1 MKIITSYQEF
11 KEFRST
17 IESISFVPTM
27 GNLHKGHM
35 ALIDKA
41 KSYDSHVSASIFIN
55 PLQFNDASD
64 FNNYPRSLEEDIA
77 LLSKHGCDSVFIPD
91 SSMLENIKEIKAP
104 DTALY
109 LCGMN
114 RPGHFD
120 GVLTIVNKF
129 FEITKP
135 TRSFFGKKDFQQL
148 TLIKNF
154 VKENNLPIEIISVDT
169 VREQNGLAMSS
180 RNNRLS
186 EFDREKASKLYNTL
200 TSIKDNSNKLSNEMI
215 KSFKHE
221 LTKEGFDVDYLTVCN
236 PITLKDLGDFNSKPI
251 LVAIAASISG
261 IRLIDNILID

>member
-1 MKIITSYQEF
+1 
-11 KEFRST
+11 
-17 IESISFVPTM
+17 M

-41 KSYDSHVSASIFIN
+41 KSYDSHVCTSIFIN

-64 FNNYPRSLEEDIA
+64 FNNYPKSLDDDID
-77 LLSKHGCDSVFIPD
+77 LLSEHGCDSIFIPN
-91 SSMLENIKEIKAP
+91 SSILENIKEIKAP
-104 DTALY
+104 NTAAY

-120 GVLTIVNKF
+120 GVLTIVNKL

-154 VKENNLPIEIISVDT
+154 VSENNLPIEIISVDT
-169 VREQNGLAMSS
+169 VREPNGLAMSS

-186 EFDREKASKLYNTL
+186 ESDREKASALYKTL
-200 TSIKDNSNKLSNEMI
+200 SLIRDNSNNLSNKII
-215 KSFKHE
+215 KSHKDE
-221 LTKEGFDVDYLTVCN
+221 LILQGFDVDYLSVCN
-236 PITLKDLGDFNSKPI
+236 PISLKDLEDFNSKPI

>member
-148 TLIKNF
+148 ILIKNF

>member
-1 MKIITSYQEF
+1 
-11 KEFRST
+11 
-17 IESISFVPTM
+17 M
-27 GNLHKGHM
+27 GNLHNGHM

-41 KSYDSHVSASIFIN
+41 KSYDSHVTASIFIN
-55 PLQFNDASD
+55 PLQFNDDSD
-64 FNNYPRSLEEDIA
+64 FSNYPKSLDEDIA

-91 SSMLENIKEIKAP
+91 SSILENIKDIKAP

-109 LCGMN
+109 LCGRN

-120 GVLTIVNKF
+120 GVLTIVNKL

-154 VKENNLPIEIISVDT
+154 VSENNLPIEIISVDT
-169 VREQNGLAMSS
+169 VREPNGLAMSS

-186 EFDREKASKLYNTL
+186 QSDREKASELYKTL
-200 TSIKDNSNKLSNEMI
+200 SLIRDNSNNLSNEII
-215 KSFKHE
+215 KSHKDE
-221 LTKEGFDVDYLTVCN
+221 LMRQGFDVDYLSVCN
-236 PITLKDLGDFNSKPI
+236 PISLKDLEDFNSKPI
-251 LVAIAASISG
+251 LVAVAASISG

>member
-1 MKIITSYQEF
+1 MKIITAYQEF
-11 KEFRST
+11 KEFRHT
-17 IESISFVPTM
+17 LESISFVPTM

-35 ALIDKA
+35 TLIDKA
-41 KSYDSHVSASIFIN
+41 KSYDAHVSASIFIN

-64 FNNYPRSLEEDIA
+64 FNNYPKSLDDDIG
-77 LLSKHGCDSVFIPD
+77 LLSEHGCDSVFIPD
-91 SSMLENIKEIKAP
+91 SSILENIKEIKAP
-104 DTALY
+104 DTATY

-120 GVLTIVNKF
+120 GVLTIVNKL

-154 VKENNLPIEIISVDT
+154 VSENNLPIEIISVDT
-169 VREQNGLAMSS
+169 VREPNGLAMSS

-186 EFDREKASKLYNTL
+186 ESDREKASELYKTL
-200 TSIKDNSNKLSNEMI
+200 SSIRDNSNNLSNKII
-215 KSFKHE
+215 KSHKDG
-221 LTKEGFDVDYLTVCN
+221 LMRQGFDVDYLSVCN
-236 PITLKDLGDFNSKPI
+236 PISLKVLEDFNSKPI
-251 LVAIAASISG
+251 LVAVAASIGG

>member
-1 MKIITSYQEF
+1 LKIITSYQKF
-11 KEFRST
+11 KEFRNS
-17 IESISFVPTM
+17 IKSISFVPTM

-41 KSYDSHVSASIFIN
+41 KSYDSHVCASIFIN

-64 FNNYPRSLEEDIA
+64 FNNYPKSLDDDIA
-77 LLSKHGCDSVFIPD
+77 LLTKHGCDSAFIPD
-91 SSMLENIKEIKAP
+91 SSILENIKEIKAP
-104 DTALY
+104 DTAAY

-120 GVLTIVNKF
+120 GVLSIVNKL

-154 VKENNLPIEIISVDT
+154 VSENNLPIKIISVDT

-186 EFDREKASKLYNTL
+186 ESDREKASELYKTL
-200 TSIKDNSNKLSNEMI
+200 SLIRDNSNNLSNKII
-215 KSFKHE
+215 KSHKDG
-221 LTKEGFDVDYLTVCN
+221 LMRQGFDVDYLSVCN
-236 PITLKDLGDFNSKPI
+236 PISLKNLEDFNSKPI
-251 LVAIAASISG
+251 LVAVAASIGG

>member
-1 MKIITSYQEF
+1 MKIITAYQQF

-35 ALIDKA
+35 TLIDKA
-41 KSYDSHVSASIFIN
+41 RSYDSHVTASIFIN

-64 FNNYPRSLEEDIA
+64 FNNYPKSLDDDIS
-77 LLSKHGCDSVFIPD
+77 LLSEHGCDSVFIPD
-91 SSMLENIKEIKAP
+91 SSILENIKDIKAP

-109 LCGMN
+109 LCGRN
-114 RPGHFD
+114 RPGNFD
-120 GVLTIVNKF
+120 GVLTIVNKL

-154 VKENNLPIEIISVDT
+154 VSENNLPIEIISVDT
-169 VREQNGLAMSS
+169 VREPNGLAMSS

-186 EFDREKASKLYNTL
+186 ESDREKASELYKTL
-200 TSIKDNSNKLSNEMI
+200 SLIRDNSNNLSYKII
-215 KSFKHE
+215 KSHKDE
-221 LTKEGFDVDYLTVCN
+221 LMRQGFDVDYLSVCN
-236 PITLKDLGDFNSKPI
+236 PISLKDLKDFNSKPI

>member
-1 MKIITSYQEF
+1 LKIITSYQEF

-41 KSYDSHVSASIFIN
+41 RSYDSHVTASIFIN

-64 FNNYPRSLEEDIA
+64 FNNYPKSLDDDIT
-77 LLSKHGCDSVFIPD
+77 LLSKHGCDSLFVPD
-91 SSMLENIKEIKAP
+91 SSILENIKEIKAS

-120 GVLTIVNKF
+120 GVLTIVNKL

-148 TLIKNF
+148 ILIKNF

-186 EFDREKASKLYNTL
+186 ESDREKASILYKTL
-200 TSIKDNSNKLSNEMI
+200 SSIKDNSNNLSNEMI
-215 KSFKHE
+215 MSYKDE
-221 LTKEGFDVDYLTVCN
+221 LTKQGFDVDYLTVCN

>member
-1 MKIITSYQEF
+1 MKIISAYQDF
-11 KEFRST
+11 KEFRNS
-17 IESISFVPTM
+17 IKSISFVPTM

-64 FNNYPRSLEEDIA
+64 FNNYPKSLDDDIG
-77 LLSKHGCDSVFIPD
+77 LLSIHGCDSVFIPD
-91 SSMLENIKEIKAP
+91 SSILENIKEIKAP
-104 DTALY
+104 DTATY

-120 GVLTIVNKF
+120 GVLTIVNKL

-148 TLIKNF
+148 TLVKNF
-154 VKENNLPIEIISVDT
+154 VIENNLPIEIISVDT
-169 VREQNGLAMSS
+169 VREPNGLAMSS

-186 EFDREKASKLYNTL
+186 DSDRQKASELYKTL
-200 TSIKDNSNKLSNEMI
+200 SLIRDNSNNLSNKIINSHKDKLMQQ
-215 KSFKHE
+215 
-221 LTKEGFDVDYLTVCN
+221 GFDVDYLSVCD
-236 PITLKDLGDFNSKPI
+236 PISLKDLEDFNSKPV

>member
-11 KEFRST
+11 KEFRNT
-17 IESISFVPTM
+17 IESVSFVPTM

-41 KSYDSHVSASIFIN
+41 KSYDSHVTASIFVN
-55 PLQFNDASD
+55 PLQFNDDRD
-64 FNNYPRSLEEDIA
+64 FNNYPKSLDDDIG
-77 LLSKHGCDSVFIPD
+77 LLSEHGCDSVFIPD
-91 SSMLENIKEIKAP
+91 SSILENIKDIKAP

-109 LCGMN
+109 LCGRN

-120 GVLTIVNKF
+120 GVLTIVNKL

-154 VKENNLPIEIISVDT
+154 VSENNLPIEIISVDT
-169 VREQNGLAMSS
+169 VREPNGLAMSS

-186 EFDREKASKLYNTL
+186 QSDREKASELYKTL
-200 TSIKDNSNKLSNEMI
+200 SLIRDNSNNLSNKII
-215 KSFKHE
+215 KSHKDE
-221 LTKEGFDVDYLTVCN
+221 LMRQGFDVDYLSVCD
-236 PITLKDLGDFNSKPI
+236 PISLKDLEDFNSKPM
-251 LVAIAASISG
+251 LVAVAASISG

>member
-1 MKIITSYQEF
+1 MKIITAYHEF
-11 KEFRST
+11 KEFRNT
-17 IESISFVPTM
+17 LESISFVPTM

-41 KSYDSHVSASIFIN
+41 RSYDSHISTSIFIN

-64 FNNYPRSLEEDIA
+64 FNNYPKSLDDDIA
-77 LLSKHGCDSVFIPD
+77 LLTKHGCDSLFIPD
-91 SSMLENIKEIKAP
+91 SSILENIKEIKAP
-104 DTALY
+104 DIAEY

-120 GVLTIVNKF
+120 GVLTIVNKL

-169 VREQNGLAMSS
+169 VRESNGLAMSS

-186 EFDREKASKLYNTL
+186 ESDREKASKLYKTL
-200 TSIKDNSNKLSNEMI
+200 SSIKDNLNNLSKEMI
-215 KSFKHE
+215 KNHKHE
-221 LTKEGFDVDYLTVCN
+221 LTQQGFDVDYLTVCN
-236 PITLKDLGDFNSKPI
+236 PISLKDLKDFNSKPV
-251 LVAIAASISG
+251 LVAIAASIGG

>member
-1 MKIITSYQEF
+1 
-11 KEFRST
+11 
-17 IESISFVPTM
+17 M

-35 ALIDKA
+35 ALIDNA
-41 KSYDSHVSASIFIN
+41 RSHDSHVTASIFIN

-64 FNNYPRSLEEDIA
+64 FKNYPKSLDNDIA
-77 LLSKHGCDSVFIPD
+77 LLSKHGCDSVFIPN
-91 SSMLENIKEIKAP
+91 SSILDNIKEIKQP

-109 LCGMN
+109 LCGVN

-120 GVLTIVNKF
+120 GVLTIVNKL

-154 VKENNLPIEIISVDT
+154 VIDNNLPIEIISVDT
-169 VREQNGLAMSS
+169 VREPNGLAMSS

-186 EFDREKASKLYNTL
+186 ESDREKASNLYKTL
-200 TSIKDNSNKLSNEMI
+200 SSIKDSSSNLSKGII
-215 KSFKHE
+215 KSHKDE
-221 LTKEGFDVDYLTVCN
+221 LTKKGFDVDYLSVCD
-236 PITLKDLGDFNSKPI
+236 PISLKDLEDFNLKPM
-251 LVAIAASISG
+251 LVAIAASIGG

>member
-1 MKIITSYQEF
+1 
-11 KEFRST
+11 
-17 IESISFVPTM
+17 M

-41 KSYDSHVSASIFIN
+41 KSYDSHVTASIFIN
-55 PLQFNDASD
+55 PLQFNDDSD
-64 FNNYPRSLEEDIA
+64 FNNYPKSMDEDIA

-91 SSMLENIKEIKAP
+91 SSILENIKDIKAP

-109 LCGMN
+109 LCGRN

-120 GVLTIVNKF
+120 GVLTIVNKL

-148 TLIKNF
+148 ILINNF
-154 VKENNLPIEIISVDT
+154 VKENNLPTEIISVDT
-169 VREQNGLAMSS
+169 VRELNGLAMSS

-186 EFDREKASKLYNTL
+186 ESDREKASKLYKTL
-200 TSIKDNSNKLSNEMI
+200 SLIKDNLNNLSKKMI
-215 KSFKHE
+215 KNYKDE
-221 LTKEGFDVDYLTVCN
+221 LIRQGFDVDYLSICD
-236 PITLKDLGDFNSKPI
+236 PITLKDHVDFNSRPI

>member
-1 MKIITSYQEF
+1 
-11 KEFRST
+11 
-17 IESISFVPTM
+17 M

-35 ALIDKA
+35 TLIDKA
-41 KSYDSHVSASIFIN
+41 RSYDSHVTASIFIN
-55 PLQFNDASD
+55 PLQFNDTND
-64 FNNYPRSLEEDIA
+64 FNNYPKSLDDDIA
-77 LLSKHGCDSVFIPD
+77 LLSKHGCDSVFIPE
-91 SSMLENIKEIKAP
+91 SSILENIKEIKAP

-120 GVLTIVNKF
+120 GVLTIVNKL

-154 VKENNLPIEIISVDT
+154 VSENNLPIEIISVDT
-169 VREQNGLAMSS
+169 VREPNGLAMSS

-186 EFDREKASKLYNTL
+186 ESDREKASELYKTL
-200 TSIKDNSNKLSNEMI
+200 SLIRDNSNDLSNKNI
-215 KSFKHE
+215 KSHKDE
-221 LTKEGFDVDYLTVCN
+221 LMRQGFDVDYLSVCD
-236 PITLKDLGDFNSKPI
+236 PISLKDLEDFNSKPI

>member
-1 MKIITSYQEF
+1 MKIITEYQQF

-35 ALIDKA
+35 TLIDKA
-41 KSYDSHVSASIFIN
+41 RSYDSHVTASIFIN

-64 FNNYPRSLEEDIA
+64 FNNYPKSLDDDIA

-91 SSMLENIKEIKAP
+91 SSILENIKEIKAP
-104 DTALY
+104 DTATY

-120 GVLTIVNKF
+120 GVLTIVNKL
-129 FEITKP
+129 FEIIKP

-154 VKENNLPIEIISVDT
+154 VIENNLPIEIISVDT
-169 VREQNGLAMSS
+169 VRELNGLAMSS

-186 EFDREKASKLYNTL
+186 ESDKEKASKLFETL
-200 TSIKDNSNKLSNEMI
+200 SLIKDSSNKLSNEII
-215 KSFKHE
+215 KKHKDD
-221 LTKEGFDVDYLTVCN
+221 LMQQGFDVDYLSVCD
-236 PITLKDLGDFNSKPI
+236 PISLKDLEDFNSKPM

-261 IRLIDNILID
+261 IRLIDNLLID

>member
-1 MKIITSYQEF
+1 MDDDIT
-11 KEFRST
+11 
-17 IESISFVPTM
+17 
-27 GNLHKGHM
+27 
-35 ALIDKA
+35 
-41 KSYDSHVSASIFIN
+41 
-55 PLQFNDASD
+55 
-64 FNNYPRSLEEDIA
+64 
-77 LLSKHGCDSVFIPD
+77 LLSKHGCDSLFVPD
-91 SSMLENIKEIKAP
+91 SSILENIKEIKAS

-120 GVLTIVNKF
+120 GVLTIVNKL

-148 TLIKNF
+148 ILIKNF

-186 EFDREKASKLYNTL
+186 ESDREKASILYKTL
-200 TSIKDNSNKLSNEMI
+200 SSIKDNSNNLSNEMI
-215 KSFKHE
+215 MSYKDE
-221 LTKEGFDVDYLTVCN
+221 LTKQGFDVDYLTVCN

>member
-1 MKIITSYQEF
+1 LKIISAYQEF
-11 KEFRST
+11 KEFRNT
-17 IESISFVPTM
+17 IESVSFIPTM
-27 GNLHKGHM
+27 GNLHNGHM

-41 KSYDSHVSASIFIN
+41 KSYDSHVTASIFIN
-55 PLQFNDASD
+55 PLQFNDDSD
-64 FNNYPRSLEEDIA
+64 FSNYPKSLDEDIA

-91 SSMLENIKEIKAP
+91 SSILENIKDIKAP

-109 LCGMN
+109 LCGRN

-120 GVLTIVNKF
+120 GVLTIVNKL

-154 VKENNLPIEIISVDT
+154 VSENNLPIEIISVDT
-169 VREQNGLAMSS
+169 VREPNGLAMSS

-186 EFDREKASKLYNTL
+186 QSDREKASELYKTL
-200 TSIKDNSNKLSNEMI
+200 SLIRDNSNNLSNEII
-215 KSFKHE
+215 KSHKDE
-221 LTKEGFDVDYLTVCN
+221 LMRQGFDVDYLSVCN
-236 PITLKDLGDFNSKPI
+236 PISLKDLEDFNSKPI
-251 LVAIAASISG
+251 LVAVAASISG

>member
-11 KEFRST
+11 KELRST

-41 KSYDSHVSASIFIN
+41 RSYDSHVTASIFIN

-64 FNNYPRSLEEDIA
+64 FNNYPKSLDDDIT
-77 LLSKHGCDSVFIPD
+77 LLSKHGCDSLFVPD
-91 SSMLENIKEIKAP
+91 SSILENIKEIKAS

-120 GVLTIVNKF
+120 GVLTIVNKL

-148 TLIKNF
+148 ILIKNF

-186 EFDREKASKLYNTL
+186 ESDREKASILYKTL
-200 TSIKDNSNKLSNEMI
+200 SSIKDNSNNLSNEMI
-215 KSFKHE
+215 MSYKDE
-221 LTKEGFDVDYLTVCN
+221 LTKQGFDVDYLTVCN

>member
-1 MKIITSYQEF
+1 
-11 KEFRST
+11 
-17 IESISFVPTM
+17 M
-27 GNLHKGHM
+27 GNLHNGHM

-41 KSYDSHVSASIFIN
+41 KSYDSHVTASIFIN
-55 PLQFNDASD
+55 PLQFNDDSD
-64 FNNYPRSLEEDIA
+64 FNNYPKSLDEDIA

-91 SSMLENIKEIKAP
+91 SSILENIKDIKAP
-104 DTALY
+104 DTAAY

-120 GVLTIVNKF
+120 GVLTIVNKL

-154 VKENNLPIEIISVDT
+154 VLENNLPIEIISVDT
-169 VREQNGLAMSS
+169 VRELNGLAMSS

-186 EFDREKASKLYNTL
+186 ESDRKKASKLYETL
-200 TSIKDNSNKLSNEMI
+200 SSIKDNSSNLSNEII
-215 KSFKHE
+215 KSHKDE
-221 LTKEGFDVDYLTVCN
+221 LTKKGFDVDYLSVCD
-236 PITLKDLGDFNSKPI
+236 PISLKDLEDFNSKPF

>member
-1 MKIITSYQEF
+1 MKIITAYQQF

-35 ALIDKA
+35 TLIDKA
-41 KSYDSHVSASIFIN
+41 RSYDSHVTASIFIN

-64 FNNYPRSLEEDIA
+64 FNNYPKSLDDDIA

-91 SSMLENIKEIKAP
+91 SSILDNIKEIKAP

-120 GVLTIVNKF
+120 GVLTIVNKL

-154 VKENNLPIEIISVDT
+154 VIENNLPIEIISVET
-169 VREQNGLAMSS
+169 VRELNGLAMSS

-186 EFDREKASKLYNTL
+186 ESDKKKASKLYETL
-200 TSIKDNSNKLSNEMI
+200 SLIKDNSSNLSNEII
-215 KSFKHE
+215 KSHKDE
-221 LTKEGFDVDYLTVCN
+221 LTKKGFEVDYFSVCD
-236 PITLKDLGDFNSKPI
+236 PVSLKDLEDFNSKPI

>member
-11 KEFRST
+11 KELRST

-41 KSYDSHVSASIFIN
+41 RSYDSHVTASIFIN

-64 FNNYPRSLEEDIA
+64 FNNYPKSLDDDIT
-77 LLSKHGCDSVFIPD
+77 LLSKHGCDSLFVPD
-91 SSMLENIKEIKAP
+91 SSILENIKEIKAS

-120 GVLTIVNKF
+120 GVLTIVNKL

-154 VKENNLPIEIISVDT
+154 VKENNLSIEIISVDT

-236 PITLKDLGDFNSKPI
+236 PITLKDLGDFNSKPM
-251 LVAIAASISG
+251 LAAIAASISG